1 MSADAPAG
9 QSTPV
14 AAADGKDAKVNRDTF
29 NSRML
34 FIFAAIGS
42 AVGLGNIWRFPY
54 VAYESGGGAF
64 LIPYLFALL
73 TAGIPLLW
81 MFFAL
86 GHRFRGSAPMAF
98 RRLHPKAEIIGWLQT
113 GVAAFIGLYYAVILA
128 WAALYIFKSFNQGWG
143 DDPST
148 YFASDFLESDQLSE
162 GGLFSGNIVWPI
174 LIAMVVVWIITIA
187 VLALDVSSGIGRVGM
202 IFIPILVILF
212 AILVIR
218 ALFLDGAATGLDAL
232 FSPDWSALTD
242 TSVWIAAYGQIFLSL
257 SIGFGIMITYAS
269 YLKPRS
275 NLTAT
280 GLVTG
285 FANSAFEVLAGI
297 GVFAAL
303 GFMAVQQS
311 VPVDEVAESG
321 IGLSFMAFPAIINE
335 MPAGGL
341 FGVLFFGSLFIAG
354 LTSLISIIEVVISAV
369 ADKISVSRRRAAIL
383 VGVPLAIIS
392 CVVFSTSTGL
402 MAVDIVDKFT
412 NNVGIVF
419 CAIVATIVLAY
430 VLRRTAEMQRHLN
443 AVSSFKVGPIWKT
456 CAFVI
461 TPIVLIYTLVQ
472 ELITLI
478 QDGYGD
484 YTSGQ
489 VFTWGW
495 SVLIIIAIAGIV
507 FISVKYRATAVLDGV
522 PGSDFG
528 VPVGTHD
535 AKAPNQFL
543 VGSAAGQKDAQKE
556 SDRS

>member
-9 QSTPV
+9 QNTPA
-14 AAADGKDAKVNRDTF
+14 AAADGKDAKVNRDAF

-81 MFFAL
+81 LFFGL
-86 GHRFRGSAPMAF
+86 GHRFRGSAPMVF
-98 RRLHPKAEIIGWLQT
+98 RRLHPKAEIIGWFQT

-128 WAALYIFKSFNQGWG
+128 WAGLYIFKSFNKGWG
-143 DDPST
+143 DDPSS
-148 YFASDFLESDQLSE
+148 YFANDFLESDQLGD
-162 GGLFSGNIVWPI
+162 GGLFSGNVVWPI
-174 LIAMVVVWIITIA
+174 LIAMIVMWVIAIA
-187 VLALDVSSGIGRVGM
+187 VLALNVSAGIGRVGM
-202 IFIPILVILF
+202 IFIPILVVLF
-212 AILVIR
+212 IILVIR

-242 TSVWIAAYGQIFLSL
+242 SSVWIAAYGQIFFSL

-269 YLKPRS
+269 YLKPRT

-354 LTSLISIIEVVISAV
+354 ITSLISIIEVVISAV
-369 ADKISVSRRRAAIL
+369 ADKISVPRQRVAIL
-383 VGVPLAIIS
+383 VGVPMAIVS
-392 CVVFSTSTGL
+392 CVIFSTSTGL

-412 NNVGIVF
+412 NNIGIVF
-419 CAIVATIVLAY
+419 CAILATVVIAY

-443 AVSSFKVGPIWKT
+443 AVSSFKVGAIWKT
-456 CAFVI
+456 CAFII
-461 TPIVLIYTLVQ
+461 TPIVLVYTLVQ
-472 ELITLI
+472 ELINLI
-478 QDGYGD
+478 KDGYGD

-489 VFTWGW
+489 VLTWGW
-495 SVLIIIAIAGIV
+495 SVLIIVAIIGIILV
-507 FISVKYRATAVLDGV
+507 SVKYRATAVLDGV

-528 VPVGTHD
+528 VPVGTRD
-535 AKAPNQFL
+535 TKAPNQFT
-543 VGSAAGQKDAQKE
+543 VGAAAGQASQKE

>member
-1 MSADAPAG
+1 MSSP
-9 QSTPV
+9 TPEQEE
-14 AAADGKDAKVNRDTF
+14 KVTRDTF

-34 FIFAAIGS
+34 FMFAAIGS

-81 MFFAL
+81 LFFGL
-86 GHRFRGSAPMAF
+86 GHRFRGSAPMVF

-128 WAALYIFKSFNQGWG
+128 WAGIYIFKSINKGWG
-143 DDPST
+143 DDPTS
-148 YFASDFLESDQLSE
+148 YFQNDFLQADHA
-162 GGLFSGNIVWPI
+162 GGDSLFSGNIVWPI
-174 LIAMVVVWIITIA
+174 LIVMVIVWIITI
-187 VLALDVSSGIGRVGM
+187 LTLIFDVSVGIGRMTMV
-202 IFIPILVILF
+202 FIPVLVVLF
-212 AILVIR
+212 TIMVIR
-218 ALFLDGAATGLDAL
+218 ALFLDGAGTGLDAL

-242 TSVWIAAYGQIFLSL
+242 SSVWIAAYGQIFFSL

-269 YLKPRS
+269 YLKPRT

-303 GFMAVQQS
+303 GFMAVQQN
-311 VPVDEVAESG
+311 VPVDEVADSG

-354 LTSLISIIEVVISAV
+354 LTSLISIIEVVVSAV
-369 ADKISVSRRRAAIL
+369 ADKVGITRRRSAVL
-383 VGVPLAIIS
+383 VGVPMAIVS

-402 MAVDIVDKFT
+402 MSVDIVDKFT
-412 NNVGIVF
+412 NNLGIVF
-419 CAIVATIVLAY
+419 CAIVATVTIAY
-430 VLRRTAEMQRHLN
+430 VLRRSTEMQRHLN
-443 AVSSFKVGPIWKT
+443 AVSSFKVGPIWKL

-461 TPIVLIYTLVQ
+461 TPIVLIYTLVK
-472 ELITLI
+472 EVINLIS
-478 QDGYGD
+478 DGYEE
-484 YTSGQ
+484 YTAGQ

-495 SVLIIIAIAGIV
+495 MVLIIIALAAV
-507 FISVKYRATAVLDGV
+507 ALAFTKHKNLATVLDGV

-528 VPVGTHD
+528 VPVGTRD
-535 AKAPNQFL
+535 AKAPNRFL
-543 VGSAAGQKDAQKE
+543 VQAGKAGAAGAAGTTTSQEGDL
-556 SDRS
+556 S

>member
-1 MSADAPAG
+1 MSAPAHG
-9 QSTPV
+9 TEE
-14 AAADGKDAKVNRDTF
+14 KVTRDTF

-81 MFFAL
+81 LFFGL
-86 GHRFRGSAPMAF
+86 GHRFRGSAPMVF

-113 GVAAFIGLYYAVILA
+113 GVAGFIGLYYAVVLA
-128 WAALYIFKSFNQGWG
+128 WAGLYVLKSFTKSWG
-143 DDPST
+143 DDPTT
-148 YFASDFLESDQLSE
+148 YFASDFLQADRASGDT
-162 GGLFSGNIVWPI
+162 LFSGHIVWPI
-174 LIAMVVVWIITIA
+174 LIAMIVVWVFTI
-187 VLALDVSSGIGRVGM
+187 LTLIFDVSAGIGRMTM
-202 IFIPILVILF
+202 IFIPVLVILF
-212 AILVIR
+212 SIMVIR

-232 FSPDWSALTD
+232 FSPDWSALKD
-242 TSVWIAAYGQIFLSL
+242 SSVWIAAYGQIFFSL

-269 YLKPRS
+269 YLKPRT
-275 NLTAT
+275 NLTAN

-303 GFMAVQQS
+303 GFMAVQQNVS
-311 VPVDEVAESG
+311 VDEVASSG

-341 FGVLFFGSLFIAG
+341 FGVLFFASLFIAG

-369 ADKISVSRRRAAIL
+369 ADKLGIDRRRGAL
-383 VGVPLAIIS
+383 YVGIPMAVVS
-392 CVVFSTSTGL
+392 CLIFSTSTGL

-412 NNVGIVF
+412 NNLGIVF
-419 CAIVATIVLAY
+419 CAILATVVLAY

-443 AVSSFKVGPIWKT
+443 AVSTFRVGPVWKT

-461 TPIVLIYTLVQ
+461 TPAVLIYTLSKEVYN
-472 ELITLI
+472 LIT
-478 QDGYGD
+478 DGYEE

-495 SVLIIIAIAGIV
+495 MVLIIIAVAGFSLTFV
-507 FISVKYRATAVLDGV
+507 SFQNKAAVLDGV

-528 VPVGTHD
+528 VPVGTRD
-535 AKAPNQFL
+535 ADAPNRFQ
-543 VGSAAGQKDAQKE
+543 VEAEKAAATTDKE
-556 SDRS
+556 GDRS

>member
-1 MSADAPAG
+1 MSD
-9 QSTPV
+9 TN
-14 AAADGKDAKVNRDTF
+14 DGAEVKVTRDTF

-81 MFFAL
+81 LFFAL
-86 GHRFRGSAPMAF
+86 GHRFRGSAPMVF
-98 RRLHPKAEIIGWLQT
+98 RRLHPKAEIIGWFQT

-128 WAALYIFKSFNQGWG
+128 WAGLYIFKSINKGWG
-143 DDPST
+143 DKPDE
-148 YFASDFLESDQLSE
+148 YFANDFLESDKLSD
-162 GGLFSGNIVWPI
+162 GGIFSGNFVWPI

-187 VLALDVSSGIGRVGM
+187 VLALDVSAGIGRAGM
-202 IFIPILVILF
+202 IFIPILVVLF
-212 AILVIR
+212 VIMVIR
-218 ALFLDGAATGLDAL
+218 ALFLDGAGTGLDAL

-242 TSVWIAAYGQIFLSL
+242 SSVWIAAYGQIFFSL

-280 GLVTG
+280 GLVTA
-285 FANSAFEVLAGI
+285 FANSSFEVLAGI
-297 GVFAAL
+297 GVFSAL
-303 GFMAVQQS
+303 GFMAVQQN
-311 VPVDEVAESG
+311 VPVDEVASSG

-369 ADKISVSRRRAAIL
+369 ADKIGVDRRRVAVL
-383 VGVPLAIIS
+383 VGVPMAVIS
-392 CVVFSTSTGL
+392 CLIFSSSAGL
-402 MAVDIVDKFT
+402 MSVDIVDKFT
-412 NNVGIVF
+412 NNLGIVF
-419 CAIVATIVLAY
+419 CAIIATVVLAY
-430 VLRRTAEMQRHLN
+430 VLRRSTEIERHLN
-443 AVSSFKVGPIWKT
+443 AVSTFRVGPIWKV

-461 TPIVLIYTLVQ
+461 TPLVLTYTLVK
-472 ELITLI
+472 EVINLIK
-478 QDGYGD
+478 DGYED

-489 VFTWGW
+489 VFGLGW
-495 SVLIIIAIAGIV
+495 MVLIIIAIAGVAMV
-507 FISVKYRATAVLDGV
+507 FVKHKNVRVLDGV

-528 VPVGTHD
+528 VPVGTRD
-535 AKAPNQFL
+535 AKAPNRFAT
-543 VGSAAGQKDAQKE
+543 AAATTAATTTGKE
-556 SDRS
+556 GDRS

>member
-1 MSADAPAG
+1 MSDT
-9 QSTPV
+9 S
-14 AAADGKDAKVNRDTF
+14 DGTEVKVTRDTF

-54 VAYESGGGAF
+54 VAYQSGGGAF

-81 MFFAL
+81 LFFAL
-86 GHRFRGSAPMAF
+86 GHRFRGSAPMVF

-128 WAALYIFKSFNQGWG
+128 WSGLYIFKSFNKGWG
-143 DDPST
+143 DTPDA
-148 YFASDFLESDQLSE
+148 YFANDFLESDKLSD
-162 GGLFSGNIVWPI
+162 GGIFSGNIVWPI
-174 LIAMVVVWIITIA
+174 LIAMIVVWIITIA
-187 VLALDVSSGIGRVGM
+187 VLALDVSAGIGRVGM

-212 AILVIR
+212 VIMVVR
-218 ALFLDGAATGLDAL
+218 ALFLDSAGTGLDAL

-242 TSVWIAAYGQIFLSL
+242 SSVWIAAYGQIFFSL

-269 YLKPRS
+269 YLKPRT

-280 GLVTG
+280 GLVTA
-285 FANSAFEVLAGI
+285 FANSSFELLAGI
-297 GVFAAL
+297 GVFSAL
-303 GFMAVQQS
+303 GFMAVQQN
-311 VPVDEVAESG
+311 VPVDEVASSG

-369 ADKISVSRRRAAIL
+369 ADKIGVDRRRAAVL
-383 VGVPLAIIS
+383 VGVPMAVIS
-392 CVVFSTSTGL
+392 CIVFSSSAGL
-402 MAVDIVDKFT
+402 MSVDIVDKFT
-412 NNVGIVF
+412 NNLGIVF
-419 CAIVATIVLAY
+419 CAIVATVVIGY
-430 VLRRTAEMQRHLN
+430 VLRRSTEIQRHLN
-443 AVSSFKVGPIWKT
+443 AVSTFRVGPIWKF

-461 TPIVLIYTLVQ
+461 TPLVLIYTLVK
-472 ELITLI
+472 EVINLIS
-478 QDGYGD
+478 DGYED

-489 VFTWGW
+489 VFGLGW
-495 SVLIIIAIAGIV
+495 MVLIIIALGAVALV
-507 FISVKYRATAVLDGV
+507 FMKYQNARVLDGV

-528 VPVGTHD
+528 VPVGTRD
-535 AKAPNQFL
+535 ASEPNRF
-543 VGSAAGQKDAQKE
+543 AATADPAAASAQKE
-556 SDRS
+556 GDRS